1 METKLN
7 FYTINKGNSESQEI
21 QLILVH
27 ADGKEELLK
36 SFSCSKTE
44 KETTYNRLRHL
55 MRNVDT
61 KKYQY
66 LGHYREDSDL
76 SENIFYRN
84 YHSLRKIH
92 KIRGSYIY
100 RHTTISNNELNL
112 LSKNSQFVPNDEI
125 LEIVARLSKE
135 DENRIM
141 FEDLT

>member
-1 METKLN
+1 
-7 FYTINKGNSESQEI
+7 
-21 QLILVH
+21 
-27 ADGKEELLK
+27 
-36 SFSCSKTE
+36 
-44 KETTYNRLRHL
+44 